1 MAKRKGTLQ
10 NTRGKTGLN
19 NKYPTKHINK
29 NNNKNKKT
37 NRNRVN
43 SDVPGVQ
50 AVPALQV
57 RIYQENSVHLERIR

>member
-19 NKYPTKHINK
+19 NKYPTKHI
-29 NNNKNKKT
+29 NKNKKT